1 VSVQHWPWY
10 FGGVAL
16 TAVAAGHWLLLK
28 RMMAVSGR
36 VTAIV
41 NRIRFGPEK
50 PPTLSR
56 AELEAAL
63 LAATLAEFGEQVPKP
78 AAPPPSRPREP
89 QPLSLT
95 KPQGMGIHALF
106 FGGLLV
112 GGVVSAV
119 LAGGVELSPSL
130 RGADFEGFFGG
141 AGRYAV
147 LLLGG
152 LCVGFGTRMTGGCTS
167 GHGLCGVSRFQPASL
182 IATAAFFGTGVATS
196 FALSFLLR

>member
-1 VSVQHWPWY
+1 MQHWPWY
-10 FGGVAL
+10 FGGFAL

-36 VTAIV
+36 ITAII

-50 PPTLSR
+50 APSLSR

-63 LAATLAEFGEQVPKP
+63 LAATLAEFGDEVDKSASP
-78 AAPPPSRPREP
+78 APPPARPREP

-95 KPQGMGIHALF
+95 KPQGMGMHALF

-119 LAGGVELSPSL
+119 LAGGIELSPSL
-130 RGADFEGFFGG
+130 RGAEFLGFFDGP
-141 AGRYAV
+141 GRYAV

-196 FALSFLLR
+196 FAVSFLLR